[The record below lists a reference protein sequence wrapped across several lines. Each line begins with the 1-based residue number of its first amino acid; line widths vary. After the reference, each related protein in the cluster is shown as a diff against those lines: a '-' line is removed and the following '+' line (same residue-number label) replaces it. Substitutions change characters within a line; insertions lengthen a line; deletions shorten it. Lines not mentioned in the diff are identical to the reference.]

1 VLLFFPRNDWKIEL
15 PSTYY
20 WEGRELK
27 RVLFSLLLYFFFF
40 LFVSLGFLGDTNQ
53 SLNCTNQF
61 SDYQIIEM
69 LPSCIDFY
77 NKVLKIM
84 LNPPISSKLC

>member
-1 VLLFFPRNDWKIEL
+1 MTGKLSYLVPTTGKEENLRGFCFL
-15 PSTYY
+15 YY
-20 WEGRELK
+20 YI
-27 RVLFSLLLYFFFF
+27 FSFFF
-40 LFVSLGFLGDTNQ
+40 LFPWVFWVIQTSPSTVQ
-53 SLNCTNQF
+53 IQF
-61 SDYQIIEM
+61 SDYQIIEI